1 VLLGLEHSEYFV
13 GINLAENI
21 ARVGLSTA
29 LVLLG
34 YGVVSLAVVI
44 LVLRVAASGVFL
56 IVLRRKQVTLRL
68 RPDPA
73 LCREFFRHMSVLG
86 AIPIVN
92 AVYTRLDIFLLS
104 GLRGVAEVG
113 VYSAAMRLV
122 DVIRILPMAYTR
134 AIYPLMARL
143 HTGDSADRRRT
154 LRVATAILLVIVLC
168 AAIPCAALADTLI
181 GWMYG
186 AKFATAALT
195 LRIVVW
201 TLVPFSLAL
210 MLAQVLFAANLQVFD
225 LRVNVIVTIVS
236 AALNLVLIP
245 AYGSVG
251 AATTA
256 LASATLYAGMQY
268 FYVASRLDNP
278 NLLGLLGRLAL
289 AGAAAAAALILGVLA
304 RWSPFVVAT
313 IAWLGFAATFV
324 LMSGAHGSERDEVH
338 VFWGQLRASMIRRA
352 GTSL

>member
-1 VLLGLEHSEYFV
+1 MNSAFWKNFVVLTVGNVLTPICSVALVLAIGRLNGPEALGQYSLLMAVFVVGQSCASFGFPIVLTREVARAPDLAGRYYGSACSVALIALAPAVLVGLGAVSFVDDPALRDGLRLVLLALFPAVLALLAEAVLLGLEHSEYFV

-154 LRVATAILLVIVLC
+154 LRVATAILLVIVL
-168 AAIPCAALADTLI
+168 
-181 GWMYG
+181 
-186 AKFATAALT
+186 
-195 LRIVVW
+195 
-201 TLVPFSLAL
+201 
-210 MLAQVLFAANLQVFD
+210 
-225 LRVNVIVTIVS
+225 
-236 AALNLVLIP
+236 
-245 AYGSVG
+245 
-251 AATTA
+251 
-256 LASATLYAGMQY
+256 
-268 FYVASRLDNP
+268 
-278 NLLGLLGRLAL
+278 
-289 AGAAAAAALILGVLA
+289 
-304 RWSPFVVAT
+304 
-313 IAWLGFAATFV
+313 
-324 LMSGAHGSERDEVH
+324 
-338 VFWGQLRASMIRRA
+338 
-352 GTSL
+352 